1 MKVHY
6 ISKIIQYNFYKT
18 FSKDSFN
25 EELNNELLRI
35 HVNNVEFSDFNMTL
49 YISPR

>member
-1 MKVHY
+1 MKVHD
-6 ISKIIQYNFYKT
+6 IKNHPIRIYKT

-49 YISPR
+49 YASPR